1 MMSQDVSELIE
12 IGHILGVHGVN
23 GQVKV
28 FSNTSPREN
37 IVKYTP
43 WLIEL
48 DGSTSVVDISGQTQG
63 KNVIARIEGVCD
75 RDQAADMIGAK
86 IFIRKNQL
94 PDLQEGDYYWSQL
107 EGLQVFTTTGIELG
121 YIDHMLETGANDVM
135 VVQGD
140 RERLI
145 PYVMDE
151 IVKEINL
158 ENQQLIVDWD
168 ADF

>member
-1 MMSQDVSELIE
+1 LTNVVS
-12 IGHILGVHGVN
+12 
-23 GQVKV
+23 
-28 FSNTSPREN
+28 
-37 IVKYTP
+37 
-43 WLIEL
+43 
-48 DGSTSVVDISGQTQG
+48 ISGQTQG
-63 KNVIARIEGVCD
+63 KNVIARIEGVSD

-94 PDLQEGDYYWSQL
+94 PDLEEGDYYWSQL
-107 EGLQVFTTTGIELG
+107 EGLRVVTTCGIELG

>member
-1 MMSQDVSELIE
+1 MSQDGTDLIE
-12 IGHILGVHGVN
+12 IGHVLGVHGVH
-23 GQVKV
+23 GLVKV

-37 IVKYTP
+37 IVKYSP
-43 WLIEL
+43 WLIEQ
-48 DGSTSVVDISGQTQG
+48 DGVTRSVDVSGHAQG
-63 KNVIARIEGVCD
+63 KNVIARIEGVTE
-75 RDQAADMIGAK
+75 REQAADIIGAK
-86 IFIRKNQL
+86 IMIRRNQL

-107 EGLQVFTTTGIELG
+107 EGLRVTSTSGIELG

-151 IVKEINL
+151 VVISINL
-158 ENQQLIVDWD
+158 ETQQLIVDWD